1 MTEHSRVAQWLASAL
16 DTPSKAWL
24 EWEQGGAAM
33 LPTGR
38 AFDAVRI
45 SAEIIHAVTQSG
57 HPDAVRPCLDR
68 LVDGPVIHDAYGA
81 GVSYYALVPLG
92 ARIEHTGADAPVL
105 AQGTYLGVP
114 DVHRTARPGMYW
126 LLPPRGVGDLC
137 TPTGVDRLI
146 RLGRQRIEDPA
157 SGPAGPDLE
166 AIEQRCRTLL
176 TVSADLA
183 HDLSA
188 ATEATH
194 RARGY
199 LMVVLPVLD
208 DAARGMPADAPAR
221 SRVLLSITEAHH
233 QLGQAREEAVPVR
246 QYAHARRLAECCLA
260 QLAFLRELDVPTEV
274 AASVA
279 AGRYGRT
286 SSASGTRTA

>member
-1 MTEHSRVAQWLASAL
+1 MTEHPRIAQWLASAL

-24 EWEQGGAAM
+24 GWERGGTAM
-33 LPTGR
+33 PPTGR

-45 SAEIIHAVTQSG
+45 SAEIIHAVAQSG
-57 HPDAVRPCLDR
+57 HPDVVRPCLDR
-68 LVDGPVIHDAYGA
+68 LVDGPVIHDAYGV
-81 GVSYYALVPLG
+81 GVSYYVLVPVG
-92 ARIEHTGADAPVL
+92 ARIEHTGTDAPVL
-105 AQGTYLGVP
+105 AHGTYVGVP
-114 DVHRTARPGMYW
+114 DVHRTARPGPYW

-137 TPTGVDRLI
+137 TPTGVGRLI
-146 RLGRQRIEDPA
+146 RLGRQRIDDPA

-176 TVSADLA
+176 TGPADLA

-188 ATEATH
+188 ATEATQ

-199 LMVVLPVLD
+199 LMVALPVLD
-208 DAARGMPADAPAR
+208 DAAGRMPAEAPAR
-221 SRVLLSITEAHH
+221 SRVLLGITEAHR

-260 QLAFLRELDVPTEV
+260 QLALLRELDVPTDV
-274 AASVA
+274 AASA
-279 AGRYGRT
+279 PDCRYGPT
-286 SSASGTRTA
+286 ASATGTRTA